1 MVVVD
6 NKVLTDTDHHV
17 GMEEY
22 SVEDRLGVYCYL
34 GLVYLVYP
42 TVGESIALVVEDGVV
57 YIRAD
62 VVGVERYLQRVGI
75 VDGVDVSWVESG
87 GEDRHVLRCDE

>member
-6 NKVLTDTDHHV
+6 HEVLTDTHHHV

-42 TVGESIALVVEDGVV
+42 AVGQSIALVVQDGVV
-57 YIRAD
+57 YVGAD
-62 VVGVERYLQRVGI
+62 VVGVERDLERVGI
-75 VDGVDVSWVESG
+75 VDGVDVGWVESG
-87 GEDRHVLRCDE
+87 GEDSHVFRCDE

>member
-6 NKVLTDTDHHV
+6 HEVLTDTDHHV

-42 TVGESIALVVEDGVV
+42 TVGQSIALVVQDGVV
-57 YIRAD
+57 YVGAD
-62 VVGVERYLQRVGI
+62 VVGIEGNLEGIGI
-75 VDGVDVSWVESG
+75 VDRVDVGWVESG
-87 GEDRHVLRCDE
+87 GEDRHVFRRDE

>member
-6 NKVLTDTDHHV
+6 HQVLTDTHHHV
-17 GMEEY
+17 RMEEY

-42 TVGESIALVVEDGVV
+42 AVGQSVALVVQDGVV
-57 YIRAD
+57 YVGAD
-62 VVGVERYLQRVGI
+62 VVGIEGNLERVGI
-75 VDGVDVSWVESG
+75 VDGVDVGWVESG
-87 GEDRHVLRCDE
+87 GEDSHVFRCDE

>member
-6 NKVLTDTDHHV
+6 NEVLTDTDHHV
-17 GMEEY
+17 GMEEH

-42 TVGESIALVVEDGVV
+42 TIGQSIALVVQDGVV
-57 YIRAD
+57 DVGAN
-62 VVGVERYLQRVGI
+62 VVGIERNLEGVGI
-75 VDGVDVSWVESG
+75 VDGVDVGWVESG
-87 GEDRHVLRCDE
+87 WEDRHVFRCDE

>member
-6 NKVLTDTDHHV
+6 HQVLTDTDHHV

-42 TVGESIALVVEDGVV
+42 AVGQSIALVVQDGVV
-57 YIRAD
+57 YVGAD
-62 VVGVERYLQRVGI
+62 VVGIEGNLERVGI
-75 VDGVDVSWVESG
+75 VDGVDVGWVESG
-87 GEDRHVLRCDE
+87 GEDSHVFRCDE

>member
-6 NKVLTDTDHHV
+6 HEVLTDTHHHV

-22 SVEDRLGVYCYL
+22 SVEHRLGVYCYL

-42 TVGESIALVVEDGVV
+42 AVGQSIALVVQDGVV
-57 YIRAD
+57 YVGAD
-62 VVGVERYLQRVGI
+62 VVGIERNLEGVGI
-75 VDGVDVSWVESG
+75 VDGVDVGWVESG
-87 GEDRHVLRCDE
+87 GEDSHVFRCDE

>member
-6 NKVLTDTDHHV
+6 NEVLTDTDHHV

-22 SVEDRLGVYCYL
+22 SVEHRLGVYCYL

-42 TVGESIALVVEDGVV
+42 AVGESIALVVEDGVV
-57 YIRAD
+57 DVGAD
-62 VVGVERYLQRVGI
+62 VVGIKRDLEGVGI
-75 VDGVDVSWVESG
+75 VDGVDVGWVESS
-87 GEDRHVLRCDE
+87 GEDSHVFRCDE

>member
-6 NKVLTDTDHHV
+6 HEVLTDTHHHV
-17 GMEEY
+17 GMEEH

-42 TVGESIALVVEDGVV
+42 AVGQSIALVVQDGVV
-57 YIRAD
+57 YVGAN
-62 VVGVERYLQRVGI
+62 VVGIERNLEGVGI
-75 VDGVDVSWVESG
+75 VDGVDVGWVESG
-87 GEDRHVLRCDE
+87 REDRHVFRCDE

>member
-6 NKVLTDTDHHV
+6 HEVLTDTDHHV

-42 TVGESIALVVEDGVV
+42 AVGQSIALVVQDGVV
-57 YIRAD
+57 DVGAD
-62 VVGVERYLQRVGI
+62 VVGIEGNLERVGI
-75 VDGVDVSWVESG
+75 VDGVDVGWVESG
-87 GEDRHVLRCDE
+87 GEDSHVFRCDE

>member
-6 NKVLTDTDHHV
+6 HQVLTDTDHHV

-42 TVGESIALVVEDGVV
+42 AVGQSIALVVQDGVV
-57 YIRAD
+57 YVGAD
-62 VVGVERYLQRVGI
+62 VVGIERDLEGVGI
-75 VDGVDVSWVESG
+75 VDGVDVGWVESG
-87 GEDRHVLRCDE
+87 GEDSHVFRCDE

>member
-6 NKVLTDTDHHV
+6 HEVLTDTHHHV

-42 TVGESIALVVEDGVV
+42 AVGQSIALVVQDGVV
-57 YIRAD
+57 YVGAD
-62 VVGVERYLQRVGI
+62 VVGIEGNLERVGI
-75 VDGVDVSWVESG
+75 VDGVDVGWVESG
-87 GEDRHVLRCDE
+87 GEDSHVFRCDE

>member
-6 NKVLTDTDHHV
+6 NEVLTDTHHHV
-17 GMEEY
+17 GMEEH

-42 TVGESIALVVEDGVV
+42 AVGQSIALVVQDGVV
-57 YIRAD
+57 YVGAD
-62 VVGVERYLQRVGI
+62 VVGIERNLEGVGI
-75 VDGVDVSWVESG
+75 VDGVDVGWVESG
-87 GEDRHVLRCDE
+87 REDSHVFRCDE